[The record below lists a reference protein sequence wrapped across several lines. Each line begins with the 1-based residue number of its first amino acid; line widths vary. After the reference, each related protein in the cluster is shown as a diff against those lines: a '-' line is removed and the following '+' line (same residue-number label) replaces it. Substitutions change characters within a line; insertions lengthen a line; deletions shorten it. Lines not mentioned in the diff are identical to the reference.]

1 MVTCNVIG
9 YRSIFKTV
17 KYCVVLLLLAPS
29 AFAQSLALEDCP
41 RYAPSTLESWIASSE
56 LHLAAQAYA
65 CRVINID
72 TALTRARTED
82 LQPEDTVTWSEAY
95 SRTLDRI
102 REAAALNRRWGT
114 AEAMRN
120 LALLSRL
127 EIKYRRLAER

>member
-1 MVTCNVIG
+1 LRT
-9 YRSIFKTV
+9 
-17 KYCVVLLLLAPS
+17 LLIAFLILSAP

-41 RYAPSTLESWIASSE
+41 RYAPSTLENWIASAE

-72 TALTRARTED
+72 TALTRERSEGV
-82 LQPEDTVTWSEAY
+82 QPDDATTWSEAY

-114 AEAMRN
+114 AEGMRN
-120 LALLSRL
+120 LTLLLRL